1 MFWLDFNIPLD
12 DEFEIEKQVRYLQA
26 STDIEELRHIAV
38 ALVRFSM
45 QQAHLSNQIVT
56 QMAEIE
62 ADMIHA
68 GHIAEPTAEH
78 QRMAAEILAAHRASS

>member
-1 MFWLDFNIPLD
+1 MFWLDFSIPLD
-12 DEFEIEKQVRYLQA
+12 NEFEIEKQVRHIQA
-26 STDIEELRHIAV
+26 STDIDELRHIAV
-38 ALVRFSM
+38 ALVRFCM
-45 QQAHLSNQIVT
+45 QQAHVSSQIVT

-62 ADMIHA
+62 ADMISA